1 MAIQTEKMTMCK
13 DDDRV
18 IESLVSQINDLQEEL
33 KQYSAPEGIPEGL
46 NEAEIT
52 AITDIYQFRCK
63 HPDMTVHLAYYET
76 FEKHI
81 ISVTFIRISQDLKVQ
96 SNTQFNMII
105 SGTNYQEDS
114 GNYFK
119 IVEYLKELLKSE

>member
-1 MAIQTEKMTMCK
+1 MCK

-119 IVEYLKELLKSE
+119 IVEYLKELLKTE

>member
-1 MAIQTEKMTMCK
+1 MCK

-18 IESLVSQINDLQEEL
+18 IESLVSQINNLQEEL

-46 NEAEIT
+46 NEAQIT

-119 IVEYLKELLKSE
+119 IVEYLKELLRTE

>member
-1 MAIQTEKMTMCK
+1 MCK

-63 HPDMTVHLAYYET
+63 HPEMTCYIANYET
-76 FEKHI
+76 SATHVI
-81 ISVTFIRISQDLKVQ
+81 NVTFMYKSHELTSVRRNAL
-96 SNTQFNMII
+96 FNVVI
-105 SGTNYQEDS
+105 SGANYQEDS
-114 GNYFK
+114 KNYSK